1 MSTRMLSSR
10 PSIFAVFRRRNF
22 TLLWIA
28 QFISTI
34 GNGLTESAAA
44 ILVYKLTG
52 SAASVGLVLLAAA
65 LPGLAVGLIAGVI
78 VDRFDRKRIMIA
90 ASLFCAVVIAAI
102 PFLFPQGVGWL
113 YLLVALSSAVTQF
126 FAPAQASILPETAK
140 Y

>member
-1 MSTRMLSSR
+1 MMTRTTSAR

-22 TLLWIA
+22 TLLWVA

-52 SAASVGLVLLAAA
+52 SAASVGLALLAAA
-65 LPGLAVGLIAGVI
+65 LPGLLVGLFAGVI

-90 ASLFCAVVIAAI
+90 SNVICALVIAAI
-102 PFLFPQGVGWL
+102 PLMLQFGVAWL
-113 YLLVALSSAVTQF
+113 Y
-126 FAPAQASILPETAK
+126 
-140 Y
+140 